1 MRSALWL
8 LVVTPPAA
16 GGDCL
21 PPSAPLSPVT
31 HDITS
36 ASGGAAPDIIRQ
48 SMRPIPEHTMQFTS
62 ERRVPYEPPARI
74 NDDWLQREATE
85 TAAFKDSQLS
95 KDPRMQPDDIV
106 VSTDHMR
113 TCTSCAHDTGQ
124 HASLHGSAQIEVANR
139 TQLLVDDW
147 PVHSWQNVLRFL
159 EPPQDKVP
167 LDLDAH
173 GDPRYGC
180 PCSAHETRDGQVL
193 LVYQSGPS
201 TTGEEDSWEE
211 DHNGKYEYRLSTDGV
226 STWSE
231 ERGPV
236 TVNGRSYLGT
246 LTIEGGGRSGRG
258 FSLPRRDGGEDSRLS
273 FVGGYEGWRGRA
285 CIAFSDDEHGVHLA
299 NIDNEEDRRARGLND
314 DCLSA
319 PGVSGSN
326 SILARAADT
335 YVVPVVDEVRE
346 KEYIWYRKDFG
357 TSFGWREVRGVQVV
371 ELDQRF
377 AEIQHSNTKTT
388 IRTRHH
394 AWYLDRLGKLE
405 RFRRHI
411 YCITLTPYSRDLWLG
426 LMTVIEWAKDSS
438 EPRGDNEAAFERD
451 TLNVYLVSSR
461 DGIHVDHEWVYAHR
475 PLLPKEGLRQSA
487 FDSGLIFPAAAF
499 LSRQTEHRIYFEAR
513 PGIHHEERYR
523 GNHAKMGT
531 ASWPRDRIVG
541 VRVAHLDTPGF
552 LITKTFRLEGSSLRL
567 EVDTM
572 ACGSSIRVEVC
583 TADAS
588 ACASHTG
595 RTLADSA
602 TVTGESGSVVA
613 TWAGSLLGQSP
624 HAVASG
630 EFIRLRF
637 QLTGGAKLYAF
648 QIIARTVKSTAPP
661 PPPPSPQPQPQP
673 HPPPRHSPPPPSPSP
688 SPPPPPPPPPLPPP
702 SPPPR
707 HSPWAPPTPLPTS
720 SRVEPPL
727 TAPAVKNLE
736 NPAPPVA
743 PSPREALREPSPPPQ
758 SPRLPRPL
766 SLPAKHGTHHIQSP
780 SPPPPTYMLGQ
791 LERHW
796 ERHWVVDLML
806 GLALGLLLG
815 LVICRR
821 RRLARTVRTRR
832 VVGRRGKLH
841 QAPEWEQAQMH
852 ELNDA
857 ATAAIALNA
866 DKSSGN
872 TAEEDEEDE
881 EGMEKKRKRK
891 VKTKTMKKEDEEGMD
906 MEGLNLT
913 RC

>member
-1 MRSALWL
+1 MDKPWVSKELEYLRLVWAVREGEETTGPTYRVPRAAGPMRSALWL
-8 LVVTPPAA
+8 LAVVTPPAA
-16 GGDCL
+16 GDGDCQ

-36 ASGGAAPDIIRQ
+36 VSGDAAPDMIQ
-48 SMRPIPEHTMQFTS
+48 QNMRPIPEHTVQLAS

-74 NDDWLQREATE
+74 NDDWLQQEATE
-85 TAAFKDSQLS
+85 TAAFQDSQLS
-95 KDPRMQPDDIV
+95 KDPRLQPDDIV

-113 TCTSCAHDTGQ
+113 TCTSCAHDIGL

-147 PVHSWQNVLRFL
+147 PVHSWQNVVRFL
-159 EPPQDKVP
+159 EPPQDKVA
-167 LDLDAH
+167 LDLDDH

-193 LVYQSGPS
+193 LAYQSGPS
-201 TTGEEDSWEE
+201 TSGADDTWEE
-211 DHNGKYEYRLSTDGV
+211 DHNGKYAYRLSNDGV
-226 STWSE
+226 SSWSE
-231 ERGPV
+231 ERGPL
-236 TVNGRSYLGT
+236 TVNGNSYLGT
-246 LTIEGGGRSGRG
+246 LTVEGGGKSGRG
-258 FSLPRRDGGEDSRLS
+258 YSLPRRDSGEDSRLS
-273 FVGGYEGWRGRA
+273 FVAGYEGWRGRA
-285 CIAFSDDEHGVHLA
+285 CIASSDDYYGVHLA
-299 NIDNEEDRRARGLND
+299 NIDNEEDRRGRGLND

-319 PGVSGSN
+319 SGVSGSN
-326 SILARAADT
+326 SVLARAADT

-377 AEIQHSNTKTT
+377 AEIQHSTVKTT
-388 IRTRHH
+388 IRTRHR

-438 EPRGDNEAAFERD
+438 EPRGDNEPAFERD

-461 DGIHVDHEWVYAHR
+461 DGIHVDHEWVYTHR

-499 LSRQTEHRIYFEAR
+499 LTRDTEHRIYFEAR

-541 VRVAHLDTPGF
+541 VRLAHLNTPGF
-552 LITKTFRLEGSSLRL
+552 LTTKSFRLEGSSLRL

-588 ACASHTG
+588 VCAPHTG
-595 RTLADSA
+595 RTLTESA
-602 TVTGESGSVVA
+602 PVTGESGSVVA
-613 TWAGSLLGQSP
+613 TWAGSLLGQPP

-630 EFIRLRF
+630 ELIRLRF

-648 QIIARTVKSTAPP
+648 QMISPSMKLPP
-661 PPPPSPQPQPQP
+661 Q
-673 HPPPRHSPPPPSPSP
+673 PPPSPSP
-688 SPPPPPPPPPLPPP
+688 SPSPQPPPRHPPPSPSPPPPPPPLPPP
-702 SPPPR
+702 SPPPPP
-707 HSPWAPPTPLPTS
+707 SPWPPSLAQLPPS
-720 SRVEPPL
+720 PSVEPRL
-727 TAPAVKNLE
+727 TA
-736 NPAPPVA
+736 
-743 PSPREALREPSPPPQ
+743 REPPIPPPQ
-758 SPRLPRPL
+758 SPTLPRPL
-766 SLPAKHGTHHIQSP
+766 LQPASHQSHQVQSP
-780 SPPPPTYMLGQ
+780 SPPLHTGALYDGQ

-796 ERHWVVDLML
+796 QRDGGMGLVVGLVL
-806 GLALGLLLG
+806 GLALGLMLG
-815 LVICRR
+815 LVMFRR
-821 RRLARTVRTRR
+821 WRLAHTVRTRR
-832 VVGRRGKLH
+832 AAKGRGKLR
-841 QAPEWEQAQMH
+841 QAPEWEQAQMY

-857 ATAAIALNA
+857 ATAAVTLGRNSRNIV
-866 DKSSGN
+866 
-872 TAEEDEEDE
+872 EDDEDGMYT
-881 EGMEKKRKRK
+881 EGVNM
-891 VKTKTMKKEDEEGMD
+891 
-906 MEGLNLT
+906 T